1 MMNKS
6 KDNKKFWQRYAPVYW
21 LFVRN
26 AGKAYDEIST
36 KISRYINRDSKVLE
50 LACGTGEFTFRLAE
64 KGKSWTATD
73 FSENMLKEAKN
84 TYGKRGE
91 NIEGLCFEKQDAT
104 NLPYEKESFDALM
117 IANAL
122 HIMPEPETALA
133 EMKRVLKPGGML
145 FAPTFM
151 YREGSGFLIRSGIL
165 KVFGFQAY
173 MSSTAKEFKGFI
185 EKQGFQV
192 MECDIIQCKVS
203 PLCCLIARK
212 SEV

>member
-1 MMNKS
+1 MSKL

-21 LFVRN
+21 LFVRS
-26 AGKAYDEIST
+26 AGKAYDEIAESVS
-36 KISRYINRDSKVLE
+36 KYINKDSKVLE
-50 LACGTGEFTFRLAE
+50 LACGTGEFTFRLAN
-64 KGKSWTATD
+64 KCKSWTATD

-84 TYGKRGE
+84 AYEKRGK
-91 NIEGLCFEKQDAT
+91 NMEGLRFEWQDAT
-104 NLPYEKESFDALM
+104 NLPYENDSFDAVM

-122 HIMPEPETALA
+122 HIMPEPEKALE

-151 YREGSGFLIRSGIL
+151 YREGSGFLLRSGIL
-165 KVFGFQAY
+165 KVFGFQTY
-173 MSSTAKEFKGFI
+173 MSSTAKEFAEFI
-185 EKQGFQV
+185 EKQDFQV
-192 MECDIIQCKVS
+192 LECDIIKCKIS